1 MLVITR
7 KAGQGLLIG
16 EEIRVVVLESH
27 SDSARLGIEAP
38 ARITVL
44 REELAEEVR
53 QSNRQASRIDP
64 SALEAFSQEV
74 RQKFADSPSSGLRST
89 LLELRSRLAS
99 LGDQEALVGCERA
112 LDLLEDLSS
121 ED

>member
-53 QSNRQASRIDP
+53 QSNQQASRIDP

-74 RQKFADSPSSGLRST
+74 RQRLVEAPEAGLRST
-89 LLELRSRLAS
+89 LLELRARLAR
-99 LGDQEALVGCERA
+99 LGDEEALGGCDRA
-112 LDLLEDLSS
+112 LHLLDGL
-121 ED
+121 